1 MRPHERRPVTR
12 NWLVTLVA
20 LLALFA
26 LVAAACGDDDDA
38 ATDPGA
44 AQDSDVG
51 ESTEPAAPDDE
62 EPAPTA
68 DDDAAAPDDEEPA
81 STADDDAAPNQATDA
96 GGGTFVFGT
105 PADISTMDPGLANDN
120 ASYRVIAQIF
130 DTLVDLAPGSGSEIV
145 PGLATHWSQ
154 SADGTE
160 WTFTL
165 REGVTFHDGTAFDA
179 GAAAANFDR
188 WANLPEELQGFAFL
202 YGFIHGGFGTDSN
215 IASATAVDA
224 STLVIKL
231 REARPTFLSALTLP
245 VFSIA
250 SPAALAAY
258 DADNPD
264 PTQNTFGVSNPVGT
278 GPFKF
283 VEWVQGDHVTLER
296 YDGYWGDPAASAELT
311 LRPIGDSAARLNALR
326 AGDIHGYDGV
336 NPLDIDAINDAAG
349 VSVVP
354 RPSCNV
360 GYLGLNQT
368 QAPLDNLRI
377 RQAIAHSINKAAIV
391 DRFYRDTGQPAT
403 LFLAPGLPFY
413 DNSISDYAYDPGRA
427 AELIAQSGIQDPV
440 LEFTYPSDV
449 TRPYMPDP
457 RGIFEAIAADLE
469 AAGFTVEAD
478 VLTWTEYLPKAQGGE
493 LPLHLLGWIC
503 DYPYPDN
510 FYQGLFGG
518 TADGPAP
525 QFGWDDSAFQSLLTR
540 AVAEFD
546 DDAAAGLWSQVQQAV
561 VDAVPAVPIANAA
574 PALALADGVS
584 GFVASPVLIED
595 FREVTA
601 P

>member
-1 MRPHERRPVTR
+1 MRSHERRPATS
-12 NWLVTLVA
+12 NWARLLVAILA
-20 LLALFA
+20 LLALT
-26 LVAAACGDDDDA
+26 AAACGDDDDA
-38 ATDPGA
+38 PDTPA
-44 AQDSDVG
+44 AQDSATQAPEPGDPEPV
-51 ESTEPAAPDDE
+51 ESDDPEPSGDDGPTEEADA
-62 EPAPTA
+62 TA
-68 DDDAAAPDDEEPA
+68 DQPA
-81 STADDDAAPNQATDA
+81 D

-145 PGLATHWSQ
+145 AGLATDWSQ

-165 REGVTFHDGTAFDA
+165 RQGVTFHDGTEFNADA
-179 GAAAANFDR
+179 VVTNFDR

-202 YGFIHGGFGTDSN
+202 YGFIHGGFGADSN
-215 IASATAVDA
+215 IAGATAVDDH
-224 STLVIKL
+224 TVVIEL

-250 SPAALAAY
+250 SPSALVEY

-264 PTQNTFGVSNPVGT
+264 PTQSTFGVSNPVGT
-278 GPFKF
+278 GPFTF

-296 YDGYWGDPAASAELT
+296 YDGYWGEPAASAEIT
-311 LRPIGDSAARLNALR
+311 FRPIGDSAARLNALR

-368 QAPLDNLRI
+368 QAPIDNLQI
-377 RQAIAHSINKAAIV
+377 RQAIAHAINKEAIV
-391 DRFYRDTGQPAT
+391 DRFYRDTGKPAT

-413 DNSISDYAYDPGRA
+413 DTTIADYPYDPARA
-427 AELIAQSGIQDPV
+427 AELIAASGIDDPV

-469 AAGFTVEAD
+469 AAGFTVEPD

-503 DYPYPDN
+503 DYPFPDN

-525 QFGWDDSAFQSLLTR
+525 QFGWNDPDFQALLTQ

-546 DDAAAGLWSQVQQAV
+546 EGAAEGLWSQVQQAV
-561 VDAVPAVPIANAA
+561 LDAVPAVPIANAA
-574 PALALADGVS
+574 PALALADGVG